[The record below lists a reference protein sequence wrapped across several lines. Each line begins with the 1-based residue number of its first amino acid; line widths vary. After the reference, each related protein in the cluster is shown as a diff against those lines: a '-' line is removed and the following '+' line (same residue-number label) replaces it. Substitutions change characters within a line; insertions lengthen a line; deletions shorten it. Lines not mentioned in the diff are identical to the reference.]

1 MKNKIEIMKIKN
13 WLVTPIG
20 IRVITLSLLVLFS
33 IFVPYIFAIFF
44 GFSEIEQPWFG
55 IWIMGFFPLI
65 LTIIVFMF
73 ATIIILGSISYVIG
87 GEFAPLGLL
96 NDIWY
101 WLEGKIKDKLDKLRS
116 NEN

>member
-1 MKNKIEIMKIKN
+1 
-13 WLVTPIG
+13 
-20 IRVITLSLLVLFS
+20 
-33 IFVPYIFAIFF
+33 
-44 GFSEIEQPWFG
+44 
-55 IWIMGFFPLI
+55 
-65 LTIIVFMF
+65 
-73 ATIIILGSISYVIG
+73 VIG